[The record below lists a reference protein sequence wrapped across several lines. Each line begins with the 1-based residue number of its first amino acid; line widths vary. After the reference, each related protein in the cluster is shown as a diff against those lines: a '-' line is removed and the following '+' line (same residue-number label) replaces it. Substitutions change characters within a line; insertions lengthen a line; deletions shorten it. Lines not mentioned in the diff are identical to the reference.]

1 MNIYNIGPQQI
12 LESGCVYYRLA
23 QYIMI
28 SRVGI
33 KVCNGLI
40 EYK

>member
-1 MNIYNIGPQQI
+1 M
-12 LESGCVYYRLA
+12 LENGCVDYRLA

-33 KVCNGLI
+33 KVSSRLI
-40 EYK
+40 DYK